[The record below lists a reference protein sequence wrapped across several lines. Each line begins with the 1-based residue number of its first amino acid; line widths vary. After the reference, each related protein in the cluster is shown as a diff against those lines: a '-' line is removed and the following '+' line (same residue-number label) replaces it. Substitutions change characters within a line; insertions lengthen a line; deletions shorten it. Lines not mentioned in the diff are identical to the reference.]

1 MLLSEVSGETS
12 GAEWPNTRYAR
23 FLSRPGQGKTC

>member
-1 MLLSEVSGETS
+1 MLLSEVSRETS